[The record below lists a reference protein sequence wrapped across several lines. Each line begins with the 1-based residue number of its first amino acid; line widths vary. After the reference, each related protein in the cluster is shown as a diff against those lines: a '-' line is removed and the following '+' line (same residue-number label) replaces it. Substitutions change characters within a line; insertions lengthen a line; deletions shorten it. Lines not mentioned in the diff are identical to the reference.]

1 MINMEKVKLTKSV
14 RMFGDRGALN
24 LDVTG
29 RGSIVIPMKVM
40 HQVQRGIVTYLQ
52 KFYRKKK

>member
-1 MINMEKVKLTKSV
+1 
-14 RMFGDRGALN
+14 MFGDRGALN